1 MEQLDIAS
9 RSQYGSTLLRT
20 RSPAYRL
27 VGGNSEIRNL
37 RLLPLQASA
46 PRSPPR
52 RLHRAHACWPHRSV
66 YELPLGYLRRTS
78 STRPRS
84 PTRGAATHP
93 LGPLHR
99 PPAFPLQFAQ
109 RPFLLP
115 KGRAT
120 LQNAV
125 SGSRLRRPAEQ
136 CTGAV
141 RRVCRV
147 ALCCVAPPTNS
158 NGRDRDSKFRTRAA

>member
-9 RSQYGSTLLRT
+9 RSHYGSTLLRT
-20 RSPAYRL
+20 RSPAYRP

-78 STRPRS
+78 SS
-84 PTRGAATHP
+84 AARG
-93 LGPLHR
+93 LGP
-99 PPAFPLQFAQ
+99 PPEEPPRTPWVPSTARRRSHFNSPSA
-109 RPFLLP
+109 PFSSRKAGQP
-115 KGRAT
+115 YKT
-120 LQNAV
+120 L
-125 SGSRLRRPAEQ
+125 SRLRRPAEQ

-147 ALCCVAPPTNS
+147 ALRCATH
-158 NGRDRDSKFRTRAA
+158 